1 MHIFLAWITMAVAMD
16 TPMSARFATFNVRE
30 LSSAKLNQ
38 LDERGKGA
46 NKQLRSA
53 AEVVQRVRPDIL
65 LINEIDFDAAHRKNA
80 AHFSQRYLEVSQSGL
95 ASIHY
100 PHIFFEP
107 VNTGLRTDLDLDKDG
122 KTGGPADAIGYGR
135 YPGQY
140 GMALFSKF
148 PIDRKQARTFQ
159 KLLWKHVPGNL
170 IPDGR
175 EGRPILYSADD
186 LKILRLSSKS
196 HWVVPIKIRNVTLQV
211 LCSHPTPPVFDG
223 PEDRNGRRTFDE
235 IRLLA
240 DLVRGGSGTDYLVDD
255 QGRRGPLK
263 PGALFV
269 ILGDLN
275 AEPVKDP
282 APYGRTAVSQILDL
296 ECVQDPLPRSAGAA
310 SGKTPGPPRYPERR
324 TSNFGRID
332 YVLPSVGL
340 DILDAGVFWPKPS
353 QSLSALVTGDRAAS
367 DHRLVWVDVRF
378 RPAAD

>member
-1 MHIFLAWITMAVAMD
+1 MAVAMNAVMN
-16 TPMSARFATFNVRE
+16 TPRSARIATFNIWE
-30 LSSAKLNQ
+30 LSTAKLNQ
-38 LDERGKGA
+38 LDDRGKGA
-46 NKQLRSA
+46 NKQLLSA
-53 AEVVQRVRPDIL
+53 AEIIQRVRPDIL
-65 LINEIDFDAAHRKNA
+65 LINELDFDAEHRNNA
-80 AHFSQRYLEVSQSGL
+80 QHFSRRYLEVSQSDL
-95 ASIHY
+95 APIRY

-107 VNTGLRTDLDLDKDG
+107 VNTGLPTGRDLDKDG
-122 KTGGPADAIGYGR
+122 KTAGPGDAIGYGR

-148 PIDRKQARTFQ
+148 PINPKQTRTFQ
-159 KLLWKHVPGNL
+159 KLLWKDVPENL

-175 EGRPILYSADD
+175 KGRPALYTADD

-196 HWVVPIKIRNVTLQV
+196 HWVVPIRIGAKTLHV

-240 DLVRGGSGTDYLVDD
+240 DLVRGGSGTEYLVDD

-296 ECVQDPLPRSAGAA
+296 DCLQDPLPRSAGGA
-310 SGKTPGPPRYPERR
+310 SGKTPGPPQYPERR

-332 YVLPSVGL
+332 YVLPSVGIE
-340 DILDAGVFWPKPS
+340 ILDTGIFWPKPS
-353 QSLSALVTGDRAAS
+353 DSLSALVAGDRAAS

-378 RPAAD
+378 RASAD